1 MENNTIFFLIVKGY
15 LNFFKWNMEDL
26 LKKKKTWVIHD
37 EYKIWIEFFKNFL
50 NSFNVKTKTNNK
62 N

>member
-15 LNFFKWNMEDL
+15 LNFFKWNIEDL

-37 EYKIWIEFFKNFL
+37 EYKIWIEFF
-50 NSFNVKTKTNNK
+50 
-62 N
+62 